1 MADHIILIDD
11 LKHWK
16 KEFPRY
22 PVIAAKDY
30 LTNPQ
35 WSKKTNVRVINL
47 CKDLSYQSLGYYA
60 SLLAEA
66 REHRMLPSVRTLQD

>member
-35 WSKKTNVRVINL
+35 WSK
-47 CKDLSYQSLGYYA
+47 
-60 SLLAEA
+60 
-66 REHRMLPSVRTLQD
+66 